1 MRYPSISE
9 RLVLAADAETI
20 WQIALA
26 ESAVALN
33 VEGGSWI
40 WKSSQPPM
48 LWAESTINVGLHVW
62 SSIVAKTTEST
73 DPHVLRY
80 VGTFSDILTYSV
92 LAIPVQVTAWDGWLI
107 LVRDHRRQFAQ
118 TDLEYVNTIVQM
130 AHTAFIGWQYHEK
143 TSQTYA
149 HHLQELDRLREV
161 ARVVGRADSPEK
173 FFSEIGL
180 RVAEVMDT
188 DIAGLLLY
196 DEAQQAFVAR
206 SPFVG
211 IPDAWV
217 QNYRIPVTEDSE
229 LGQRWNHARFYWL
242 SDNAQSDRRVK
253 SSGLASLAVAL
264 DVRQVLLVAL
274 ETGNQHVGFIQIAN
288 PQNKTRFTEY
298 VPAR

>member
-1 MRYPSISE
+1 VRYPSISE

-130 AHTAFIGWQYHEK
+130 ARTAFIGWQYHEK

-180 RVAEVMDT
+180 RVAEVMD
-188 DIAGLLLY
+188 
-196 DEAQQAFVAR
+196 
-206 SPFVG
+206 
-211 IPDAWV
+211 
-217 QNYRIPVTEDSE
+217 TEDSE